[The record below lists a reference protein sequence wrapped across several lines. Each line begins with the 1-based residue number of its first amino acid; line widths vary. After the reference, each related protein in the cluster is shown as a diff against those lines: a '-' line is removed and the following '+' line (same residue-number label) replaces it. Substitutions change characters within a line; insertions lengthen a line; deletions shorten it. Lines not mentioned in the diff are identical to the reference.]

1 VITSGDYVWTGRF
14 RLPCGQRAWVCS
26 RSIVRI
32 AGLNPVEDID
42 VLSVVFVACCVGSG
56 LCDELEWLLV
66 QRSPTGCVYQCVSY
80 KPQQ

>member
-1 VITSGDYVWTGRF
+1 MDGPIPVAVGSK
-14 RLPCGQRAWVCS
+14 AWVCS

-32 AGLNPVEDID
+32 AGLNPVEDMD
-42 VLSVVFVACCVGSG
+42 VLSVVFVVCCVSSG
-56 LCDELEWLLV
+56 LCDELVWLLV